1 MIEQEVQYM
10 ESLLYKKIERY
21 LKDIIRQNA
30 NIPNYKL
37 PSERTLSQTFATSR
51 KPVRNAYESLL
62 QKGLVVNT
70 HGKGYF
76 IAQQAAENA
85 PQPSKREQLRISLI
99 IPSITTQ
106 YCHEILVGTSNF
118 CSERQVELT
127 ILVSDDD
134 PEKENRLLTS
144 APLSGSNGI
153 ILFPADRDNIHD
165 HEIFKLCAKKYPL
178 VLVDRMLPNIST
190 SFVASEN
197 HDAMVNAV
205 EFLREKG
212 FENLVYVTPS
222 SALASTVETRMNGF
236 THGLLR
242 HYKMA
247 TPQNLLVLEGS
258 SQQKKSTMIKY
269 LQKYPDTQIIIIPG
283 TMRQTVLT
291 AVQELGIR
299 IPEDLRL
306 MIFDDE
312 LSPSERISLKPYIL
326 KQDGYHIGY
335 HAAEYLYNQVYGD
348 LRPLTKLLPV
358 AIIDASKDK
367 I

>member
-1 MIEQEVQYM
+1 MD
-10 ESLLYKKIERY
+10 SLLYKKIESYIR
-21 LKDIIRQNA
+21 DIIRQNA
-30 NIPNYKL
+30 TVPNYKL
-37 PSERTLSQTFATSR
+37 PSERTLSQIFEASR
-51 KPVRNAYESLL
+51 KPVRNAYENLI

-76 IAQQAAENA
+76 ISPQAVANTPRTSGSE
-85 PQPSKREQLRISLI
+85 PLRISLI

-144 APLSGSNGI
+144 APLSGSKGI
-153 ILFPADRDNIHD
+153 ILFPADRDNPHD
-165 HEIFKLCAKKYPL
+165 HEIFKLCSKKYPL

-197 HDAMVNAV
+197 HDIMVNAV
-205 EFLREKG
+205 EFLRDEG
-212 FENLVYVTPS
+212 FQYPVYVTPP
-222 SALASTVETRMNGF
+222 SALASTVETRINGF

-258 SQQKKSTMIKY
+258 PQQKKSTMIRH
-269 LQKYPDTQIIIIPG
+269 LQKYPDTQIIIVSG

-299 IPEDLRL
+299 IPEDLKL

-348 LRPLTKLLPV
+348 LRSLTKLLPV

-367 I
+367 T